1 MALQSSG
8 MICLSQV
15 QTEFGG
21 SNPICL
27 SEYYGA
33 ASGVPTS
40 GMICLSHFYG
50 KSAAFTANIT
60 VSSSTTNYNMR
71 TAFVNAG
78 WDGTK
83 TLQGTVTIN
92 SGVTVYSTS
101 TGSYALQT
109 GSPYPAGS
117 SIALVNNGT
126 ILGKGGNGG
135 GGGAGGNGGGGSS
148 AGPAFYAASG
158 VTVTNNGR
166 IAGGGGG
173 GGGGGAGY

>member
-1 MALQSSG
+1 MALQTSG
-8 MICLSQV
+8 KICLSEIQS
-15 QTEFGG
+15 TFGG

-33 ASGVPTS
+33 SSGVPTS
-40 GMICLSHFYG
+40 GKICLSDFYG
-50 KSAAFTANIT
+50 ASAGVNLSLTIASN
-60 VSSSTTNYNMR
+60 TTNYNMR

-78 WDGTK
+78 WDGT
-83 TLQGTVTIN
+83 TPLTGTVTIN

-101 TGSYALQT
+101 TGVYALQT
-109 GSPYPAGS
+109 GTSYPAGS
-117 SIALVNNGT
+117 TIALVNNGT

-135 GGGAGGNGGGGSS
+135 RGGNYAAGGSS
-148 AGPAFYAASG
+148 GTAAGPAFYAGAG

-173 GGGGGAGY
+173 GGGGGGA